1 VSFYALKSC
10 KHCPAKGQS
19 LLHIY
24 VSEVGEMAKKNT
36 LTFIYKG
43 SEANGVWYPAK
54 QYPIDNLP
62 AEIKTAI
69 ERGWIRGYFEKC
81 EPQSN

>member
-1 VSFYALKSC
+1 
-10 KHCPAKGQS
+10 
-19 LLHIY
+19 
-24 VSEVGEMAKKNT
+24 MAKKNT

-81 EPQSN
+81 EPQSK